1 MFGLV
6 RESRLKELQKEY
18 NELKLRLDRAR
29 EIEGQNQILQNEIQ
43 QLNNK
48 IIELEK
54 QIREQTEADLFFIS
68 AKIQKK
74 LLEGEPKE
82 NINDLRLQQFAYQ
95 QQLQQM
101 SNYQSWSLLQAIGS
115 PLQNMFNIRY

>member
-1 MFGLV
+1 VFGLV